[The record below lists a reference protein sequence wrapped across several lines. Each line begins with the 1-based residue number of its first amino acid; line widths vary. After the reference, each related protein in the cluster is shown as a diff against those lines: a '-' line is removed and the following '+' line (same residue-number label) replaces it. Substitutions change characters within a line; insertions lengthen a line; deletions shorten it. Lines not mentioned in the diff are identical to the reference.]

1 MLQKALEKFPKPTVR
16 REPMVSNES
25 EKLKEQGI
33 KSLQENAMETW
44 ENIVAEVRLYKIA
57 SLFGHI
63 DMLIGKKGSW
73 W

>member
-1 MLQKALEKFPKPTVR
+1 MK
-16 REPMVSNES
+16 S

-57 SLFGHI
+57 SLFGHT
-63 DMLIGKKGSW
+63 DMLSREKGKLVVEDTMKPTCF
-73 W
+73 

>member
-16 REPMVSNES
+16 QEPMVSNES

-63 DMLIGKKGSW
+63 DMLSGKKGSW

>member
-63 DMLIGKKGSW
+63 DMLSRKKGSW

>member
-16 REPMVSNES
+16 WEPMVSNES

-44 ENIVAEVRLYKIA
+44 ENIVAEVRLYKTA

-63 DMLIGKKGSW
+63 DMLSGKKGSW